1 MLVPVIREGFPEWV
15 TFNSLGFQQ
24 TQKCE
29 NVILAEETICRLGM
43 HGWNEG
49 ARAALGKEE
58 PCLWLE

>member
-29 NVILAEETICRLGM
+29 NVVLAEETICRLGM

-49 ARAALGKEE
+49 ARDALGKE
-58 PCLWLE
+58 